1 MCIRD
6 SGGLASYPSSVL
18 MNAIPAKVAGV
29 NKITMVTPT
38 PSGKINPLVLYAAKI
53 LGINKIIKIGGAQ
66 AIAALTYGTESI
78 EAVDKIVGPGN
89 SFVAAAKRKLFGQV
103 GIDSVAGPSEV
114 LIIADNDQNALW
126 IASDLLAQS
135 EHDENAKS
143 ILITDSLKFAKT
155 MNEFVNYVYDFYG
168 KNGIYDMGATRDNIT
183 TATIDY
189 LASDDSLP
197 FYGDSLDRE
206 RVRDILT
213 SKFNLKEVI

>member
-1 MCIRD
+1 MC
-6 SGGLASYPSSVL
+6 GLL
-18 MNAIPAKVAGV
+18 
-29 NKITMVTPT
+29 
-38 PSGKINPLVLYAAKI
+38 I
-53 LGINKIIKIGGAQ
+53 LTKRSKYKMKKKDIIK
-66 AIAALTYGTESI
+66 
-78 EAVDKIVGPGN
+78 
-89 SFVAAAKRKLFGQV
+89 
-103 GIDSVAGPSEV
+103 
-114 LIIADNDQNALW
+114 
-126 IASDLLAQS
+126 
-135 EHDENAKS
+135 
-143 ILITDSLKFAKT
+143 SLKFAKT